1 MSPRFFVLQ
10 EGDTG
15 ELTRRRRLGNE
26 KVIHLYRTLLVWVS
40 VCGIF
45 DGDGDRS
52 GYAVSEDHT
61 ADCG

>member
-1 MSPRFFVLQ
+1 M
-10 EGDTG
+10 
-15 ELTRRRRLGNE
+15 
-26 KVIHLYRTLLVWVS
+26 KKLYTYIGRYWVS